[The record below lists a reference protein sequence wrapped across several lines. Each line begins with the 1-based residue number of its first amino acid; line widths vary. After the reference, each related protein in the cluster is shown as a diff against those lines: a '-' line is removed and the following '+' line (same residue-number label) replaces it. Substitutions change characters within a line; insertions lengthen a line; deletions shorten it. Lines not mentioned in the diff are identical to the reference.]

1 MDLMTISGL
10 IIGVAAVWF
19 VLSAGGILK
28 LLFNLQAAIL
38 VFGGVI
44 GATLITYPWSLIK
57 KIPKCTWFMFFP
69 RRFLSQRRIVAIFE
83 NCSKKVHRSG
93 IDQTLLEEVPPG
105 NIFFRRAMSLL
116 VDGFEAD
123 FIKETLKKEI
133 DYLKKR
139 HRQVYEVFRSMGAYA
154 PIFGLLGTLIGV
166 VQVLRNLTD
175 PVSMGAS
182 MAIAITTTFYG
193 IFSTNFIF
201 LPIAG
206 KLEALTEK
214 EVLAD
219 SLIIEGVLSLKNG
232 EIPSVIKKKL
242 ESFVGANERK

>member
-19 VLSAGGILK
+19 VLASGGILK
-28 LLFNLQAAIL
+28 LLFDLPAAIL
-38 VFGGVI
+38 VFGGVT

-57 KIPKCTWFMFFP
+57 KTPICFWFMFFP
-69 RRFLSQRRIVAIFE
+69 RRFLSSKMIVEIFE
-83 NCSKKVHRSG
+83 NFSRKAHRGG
-93 IDQTLLEEVPPG
+93 INQTLLEDVPAG
-105 NIFFRRAMSLL
+105 NVFFFFSMTLL

-123 FIKETLKKEI
+123 FIRETLKKEI
-133 DYLKKR
+133 EYLRRR
-139 HRQVYEVFRSMGAYA
+139 HQQVYEVFRSMGAYA

-193 IFSTNFIF
+193 IFSTNFLF

-206 KLEALTEK
+206 KLETLTEK
-214 EVLAD
+214 EALMD
-219 SLIIEGVLSLKNG
+219 NLIIEGVLALKNS
-232 EIPSVIKKKL
+232 EVPSVIRKKL